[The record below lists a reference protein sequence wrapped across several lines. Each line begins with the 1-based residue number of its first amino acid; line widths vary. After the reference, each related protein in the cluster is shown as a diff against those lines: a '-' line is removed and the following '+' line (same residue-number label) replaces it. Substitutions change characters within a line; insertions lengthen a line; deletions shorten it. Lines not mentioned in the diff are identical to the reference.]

1 MDPPARRGE
10 DRARLAHPER
20 YTWDRA
26 PPPRWGMK
34 CIDAMD
40 LFEALGE
47 PIRRAFASRAEA
59 IPRALFYSPDAAD
72 ELARLLAEHVPG
84 RSAILVADQRTFAV
98 TGDRCAAAL
107 RAAGFSVAERIVPD
121 PPGGGSPVCDDLTR
135 DRLAA
140 ELPACDV
147 LVAVGSGVV
156 NDLTKWIA
164 GERGVPYAVNATA
177 ASMNGYSAANVAP
190 SIRGVK
196 SLFRARAP
204 LAIAAEPAVIEGA
217 PFELTASGLGDAI
230 AKPVSTADWLVNHR
244 LSGEE
249 FSRPVAEIIDRIEGS
264 YVEAPERLARREPAA
279 IRALFEALVY
289 SGCAMTLQGSSVP
302 ASGGEHL
309 VSHALD
315 MLGGVDG
322 TGHDLHGRQ
331 VGVATIFAAAL
342 YQRIC
347 ALDSLDLRP
356 AVAPLDRALWGPI
369 AGAVAVE
376 HARKRAS
383 AEAARAA
390 LAEPGRWAALR
401 AELSPILRSPGRI
414 KECLARSGAAHRVAD
429 IGCTRERFLT
439 AVRHCGAIRGRFT
452 SIDLGW
458 LTGVLPG
465 AAEEIVDA
473 WLR

>member
-1 MDPPARRGE
+1 
-10 DRARLAHPER
+10 
-20 YTWDRA
+20 
-26 PPPRWGMK
+26 
-34 CIDAMD
+34 MD

-47 PIRRAFASRAEA
+47 PIRQAFAPRRDT
-59 IPRALFYSPDAAD
+59 IPLALFYSAD
-72 ELARLLAEHVPG
+72 SAEELARLLAVQVAG
-84 RSAILVADQRTFAV
+84 RSVVAVADQRTWAV
-98 TGDRCAAAL
+98 AGGRCARAL
-107 RAAGFSVAERIVPD
+107 RSAGFTVAERILKD
-121 PPGGGSPVCDDLTR
+121 PPGGGSPVCDEVAKEE
-135 DRLAA
+135 LAA
-140 ELPACDV
+140 EIPGADL

-164 GERGVPYAVNATA
+164 GERGVRYAVYATA

-204 LAIAAEPAVIEGA
+204 LAIGADPAVIEAA

-230 AKPVSTADWLVNHR
+230 AKPVSTADWLMNHR
-244 LSGEE
+244 LFGEE
-249 FSRPVAEIIDRIEGS
+249 YSPPVAQIIDRIETS
-264 YVEAPERLARREPAA
+264 YVGEPERLLHRDPGAV
-279 IRALFEALVY
+279 RALFEALVF

-309 VSHALD
+309 VSHTLD
-315 MLGGVDG
+315 MLAHVEG
-322 TGHDLHGRQ
+322 TRHDLHGRQ

-347 ALDSLDLRP
+347 AREALELCPAMVPLDLR
-356 AVAPLDRALWGPI
+356 LWGPI
-369 AGAVAVE
+369 AEAVAGE
-376 HARKRAS
+376 HAKKRAS
-383 AEAARAA
+383 AEAARSA
-390 LAEPGRWAALR
+390 LAAPGRWSALR

-414 KECLARSGAAHRVAD
+414 KDCLSRSGAAHRIAD
-429 IGCTRERFLT
+429 IGCTRERFLC

-458 LTGVLPG
+458 VTGLLP
-465 AAEEIVDA
+465 AVAEEITDE